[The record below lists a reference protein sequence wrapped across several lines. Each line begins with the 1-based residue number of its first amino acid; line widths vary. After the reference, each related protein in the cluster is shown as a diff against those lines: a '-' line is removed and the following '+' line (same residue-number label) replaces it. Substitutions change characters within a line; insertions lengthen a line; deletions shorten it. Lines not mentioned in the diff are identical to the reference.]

1 MFSGLTLLMLS
12 VVMMNDDDYKV
23 GGNDE
28 ITYNDDGDDGNDG
41 GDNNDYDE
49 DSDSDGDDGN
59 DGGDDGDNDDRDDG
73 NVHRRSG
80 QTAAHTLSSV
90 RARINT
96 FSSTSRLR

>member
-1 MFSGLTLLMLS
+1 
-12 VVMMNDDDYKV
+12 MMNDDDYKV

-28 ITYNDDGDDGNDG
+28 ITYNDDGDDGND
-41 GDNNDYDE
+41 YDE
-49 DSDSDGDDGN
+49 DSDSDG
-59 DGGDDGDNDDRDDG
+59 DDG

>member
-1 MFSGLTLLMLS
+1 
-12 VVMMNDDDYKV
+12 MMNDDHFKV
-23 GGNDE
+23 GGNDDDNFDG
-28 ITYNDDGDDGNDG
+28 NDDDNYDGNDDGND
-41 GDNNDYDE
+41 D
-49 DSDSDGDDGN
+49 
-59 DGGDDGDNDDRDDG
+59 DNDDRDDG

>member
-1 MFSGLTLLMLS
+1 MILFAELTLQCISAS

-41 GDNNDYDE
+41 GDDNDYDE
-49 DSDSDGDDGN
+49 DSDSDG
-59 DGGDDGDNDDRDDG
+59 DDG

>member
-1 MFSGLTLLMLS
+1 
-12 VVMMNDDDYKV
+12 MNDFADTSSLQWLSMLIMNDNDYKV
-23 GGNDE
+23 GGND
-28 ITYNDDGDDGNDG
+28 DDN
-41 GDNNDYDE
+41 Y
-49 DSDSDGDDGN
+49 DGDDGN
-59 DGGDDGDNDDRDDG
+59 DGGDDGDNDGDDG